1 MASIRVCTATL
12 AALENTSFPA
22 DNSVDSLMFP
32 ASSAPREGISIPVS
46 SKKLSRRVSFNLV
59 GNRVLELPSNTVMS
73 KISHAR
79 SRRHSGFASSLEG
92 ADGQSLDDLAKQ
104 ADRQACAL
112 LPHGASP
119 ELLDPRCAMTALC
132 VQRGHIRPMNARSL
146 SYSDGCSEEDN
157 DVMALSMPVKGVLK
171 PFTPSPV
178 NAEFLIHGL
187 PESMQDD
194 ISEDDEDDTLEHATS
209 EKKSKKSSDS
219 RPKKAAKKKR
229 SRGKSG
235 AVAKGKP
242 RQKQAAGGAVMLP
255 SAVPFPRPIPIT
267 TQM

>member
-12 AALENTSFPA
+12 AALENSSFSANNVDCLALSA
-22 DNSVDSLMFP
+22 DS
-32 ASSAPREGISIPVS
+32 ASREGISIPIA
-46 SKKLSRRVSFNLV
+46 SKLTRRVSFNLV
-59 GNRVLELPSNTVMS
+59 SNRVLELPSNTVMS

-92 ADGQSLDDLAKQ
+92 SDGQSLDELAKQ

-119 ELLDPRCAMTALC
+119 DLLDPQCAMTALC
-132 VQRGHIRPMNARSL
+132 VQRGHIRPMNARRP
-146 SYSDGCSEEDN
+146 SYADAYSEDDN
-157 DVMALSMPVKGVLK
+157 GAALPMPVKGVLK

-178 NAEFLIHGL
+178 NLEFLIHGL
-187 PESMQDD
+187 PESMLDD
-194 ISEDDEDDTLEHATS
+194 SDDDNAPEPIESRTKLKNGD
-209 EKKSKKSSDS
+209 SK
-219 RPKKAAKKKR
+219 PKRTCKKKK

-235 AVAKGKP
+235 AVAKGKQ
-242 RQKQAAGGAVMLP
+242 RQKHGVTLP
-255 SAVPFPRPIPIT
+255 SAVPLPRPIPIT